1 MRNRFLDAWARNC
14 PDLVEAAPE
23 REHGAAPARV
33 AQGRPPAAPAG
44 TLPVGPPGG
53 PAGPTRA
60 L

>member
-23 REHGAAPARV
+23 PEPAPPHAR

-53 PAGPTRA
+53 PAGPKPA